1 MKGKKLFITALIAL
15 AAGLVLLLMH
25 RTITGPHVITACGA
39 LFIVAALTNVFLLGS
54 KDKNGRARV
63 GAVGNVIGWI
73 ASAAALLLGLSM
85 ILFRQTFV
93 TLVSFM
99 FGVLIACG
107 AVFQLFLLLGGSR
120 PVRLSGWFYLVPM
133 LMAIAAVYIFIKP
146 VDQIYVDAQRTSVYT
161 NELMLVTGLAFTL
174 FGVATMVE
182 GVMISRANYVSRK
195 ETDQALRGLGANSAA
210 RKADAKARLPKP
222 DGGDGTAS
230 SAAPGDAAGKAD

>member
-85 ILFRQTFV
+85 ILFRPTFV

-99 FGVLIACG
+99 FVVLIACG

-120 PVRLSGWFYLVPM
+120 PVRLSGWF
-133 LMAIAAVYIFIKP
+133 
-146 VDQIYVDAQRTSVYT
+146 
-161 NELMLVTGLAFTL
+161 
-174 FGVATMVE
+174 
-182 GVMISRANYVSRK
+182 
-195 ETDQALRGLGANSAA
+195 
-210 RKADAKARLPKP
+210 
-222 DGGDGTAS
+222 
-230 SAAPGDAAGKAD
+230 